1 MLDADPSFKLTAVA
15 SDVALSHFRYVMD
28 KLIQA
33 EQAPPSGLEVA
44 AAIAAE

>member
-1 MLDADPSFKLTAVA
+1 
-15 SDVALSHFRYVMD
+15 MD

-33 EQAPPSGLEVA
+33 EQAPPSAREVA